1 MASGAGTSE
10 DGDGERYTHGHAE
23 SVLRSHRQRTAA
35 NSAGYLLDRLRPG
48 MDLLDVGCGP
58 GTITV
63 DLARLVAP
71 GRLLA
76 FDASPDVVDAA
87 RAEVATAGV
96 TNAEVEV
103 ADVFALDL
111 PDASFDVVHAHQVLQ
126 HVARP
131 VDALREMRRVCRAGG
146 VVAARD
152 STYRAMRW
160 SPPETGID
168 RWLEV
173 YCAVAEAN
181 GGEPD
186 AGEHLEGWALEA
198 GFTAVTATVSSWRY
212 ETADERHWWSDLW
225 ADRIS
230 ITRLADQAVE
240 LGTSTRDELADLAA
254 AWRRWG
260 AEPTGWFEVPCGEIL
275 AAR

>member
-1 MASGAGTSE
+1 MAEADGT
-10 DGDGERYTHGHAE
+10 GGERYTHGHAD

-35 NSAGYLLDRLRPG
+35 NSAGYLVPHLRPG
-48 MDLLDVGCGP
+48 LDLLDVGCGP

-71 GRLLA
+71 GRVLA
-76 FDASPDVVDAA
+76 VDASADVVEAA
-87 RAEVATAGV
+87 RAEVAAAG
-96 TNAEVEV
+96 AEHVEV
-103 ADVFALDL
+103 RVGDVYALDL

-131 VDALREMRRVCRAGG
+131 VDALREMRRVCRPDGW
-146 VVAARD
+146 VAARD

-160 SPPETGID
+160 EPPEPAMD
-168 RWLEV
+168 RWLAV

-186 AGEHLEGWALEA
+186 AGAHLEAWARAA
-198 GFTAVTATVSSWRY
+198 GFGSVARSESSWRY
-212 ETADERHWWSDLW
+212 TTEDERRWWSDLW

-230 ITRLADQAVE
+230 ITALADRAVE
-240 LGTSTRDELADLAA
+240 LGVATREELDDLAA

-260 AEPTGWFEVPCGEIL
+260 AAPEGWFEVPCGEVL
-275 AAR
+275 AQP

>member
-1 MASGAGTSE
+1 MDE
-10 DGDGERYTHGHAE
+10 ERETYTHGHAE

-48 MDLLDVGCGP
+48 LDLLDVGCGP
-58 GTITV
+58 GTISV

-71 GRLLA
+71 GRVVA
-76 FDASPDVVDAA
+76 IDAAADVVEAA
-87 RAEVATAGV
+87 QAEVAAAGID
-96 TNAEVEV
+96 NLEVRIG
-103 ADVFALDL
+103 DVYALDL

-126 HVARP
+126 HLARP
-131 VDALREMRRVCRAGG
+131 VDALREMRRVCRPDG

-152 STYRAMRW
+152 SIYRAMTW
-160 SPPETGID
+160 TPAEATMD

-186 AGEHLEGWALEA
+186 AGLHLEAWAREA
-198 GFTAVTATVSSWRY
+198 GFGTTTTSMSSWHW
-212 ETADERHWWSDLW
+212 TTPDERRWWSDLW

-240 LGTSTRDELADLAA
+240 LGLATRDELAELAA
-254 AWRRWG
+254 GWRRWG
-260 AEPTGWFEVPCGEIL
+260 ALDEGAFEVPCGEVL
-275 AAR
+275 ASP